1 MLNAKQITGQFSRFS
16 AIMKQKSWDLFQHFE
31 FADDVLGEIDE
42 VLLEDEDSED
52 DDNEHE
58 G

>member
-16 AIMKQKSWDLFQHFE
+16 AITKQKSWDLFQHFE
-31 FADDVLGEIDE
+31 FADDVLGELDE
-42 VLLEDEDSED
+42 VEDEDSED
-52 DDNEHE
+52 DDHKEE

>member
-31 FADDVLGEIDE
+31 FADDMLGETDE
-42 VLLEDEDSED
+42 VEDEDSED
-52 DDNEHE
+52 DDHE
-58 G
+58 DEG